1 MQKDRLL
8 ILSNHYRRSAF
19 FEDTIRLLYDAGYQN
34 VWIQDTGHETWGPY
48 QGPSRIY
55 DKPGHYTY
63 DSGMVNLKNQ
73 IPRGSGPCDVIL
85 FIDNDCFLNNLDNF
99 QTYLQEFLDGGYDY
113 ACHFAHPCYY
123 KNYRFEGKEIL
134 PVNNQTFH
142 PSDDKPGFA
151 PDPHWENAYMLIAKS
166 TWDALTPQEM
176 SHGRLWTRGLVRTGA
191 RLGTH
196 SCKYKLSFSHFGPG
210 WFHVGNLMG
219 THIALEKMI
228 KVERKFNPES
238 RMNMA
243 RLGYF
248 IVQRDIYGKDIY
260 PKYINGNL
268 NQIIKMVG
276 GRQIAID
283 AWEQLVSGTCM
294 EHWEKL
300 S

>member
-1 MQKDRLL
+1 
-8 ILSNHYRRSAF
+8 
-19 FEDTIRLLYDAGYQN
+19 
-34 VWIQDTGHETWGPY
+34 
-48 QGPSRIY
+48 
-55 DKPGHYTY
+55 
-63 DSGMVNLKNQ
+63 
-73 IPRGSGPCDVIL
+73 
-85 FIDNDCFLNNLDNF
+85 
-99 QTYLQEFLDGGYDY
+99 
-113 ACHFAHPCYY
+113 
-123 KNYRFEGKEIL
+123 
-134 PVNNQTFH
+134 
-142 PSDDKPGFA
+142 
-151 PDPHWENAYMLIAKS
+151 
-166 TWDALTPQEM
+166 
-176 SHGRLWTRGLVRTGA
+176 
-191 RLGTH
+191 
-196 SCKYKLSFSHFGPG
+196 
-210 WFHVGNLMG
+210 MG